1 MSEINIDYIGVVVEN
16 PDGFLEYKKIPIEKP
31 YNELYEELKAMAD
44 NENRSVLDLQN
55 RLERS
60 FDREYR
66 NKFYHYCHRYTY
78 NSSFIEAISYPKFWT
93 YEEYT
98 DLLSKSDTFKKE
110 LKQIFIRSANY
121 FFIAY
126 SYSQM
131 FKRLK
136 NEPANKMFSTED
148 IGHTF
153 YKYKINENIEF
164 QIRSNFGYG
173 GSSFFFVNLTYQ
185 GIELLPYSDIV
196 KYYKANMCD
205 FIRYTR
211 QYLPERKNWNY
222 ALNFVVETSNYA
234 IKDESA
240 FIEKWIFNEIEEM
253 MLGLERLAI
262 NPKEEYHKISNNN
275 FDTPEL
281 ITVRNIGN
289 DEIKKYKIYPTETVI
304 AFQAEKITGALIL
317 LEQIGKLSS
326 VYVNAERVIDRIKKI
341 NSELLPQYKK
351 AISSIDEKIA
361 PLQVNIETLT
371 EKENTLIEICKP
383 FEEEFEAILNKAR
396 EEAKAK
402 DHNIWINPANL
413 KPKYLF
419 DHPEYKEYLDK
430 ITEIKHE
437 IKLLTDNIN
446 ELKDFI
452 KQLTKCIELI
462 DMHILAA

>member
-1 MSEINIDYIGVVVEN
+1 
-16 PDGFLEYKKIPIEKP
+16 
-31 YNELYEELKAMAD
+31 
-44 NENRSVLDLQN
+44 
-55 RLERS
+55 
-60 FDREYR
+60 
-66 NKFYHYCHRYTY
+66 
-78 NSSFIEAISYPKFWT
+78 
-93 YEEYT
+93 
-98 DLLSKSDTFKKE
+98 
-110 LKQIFIRSANY
+110 
-121 FFIAY
+121 
-126 SYSQM
+126 
-131 FKRLK
+131 
-136 NEPANKMFSTED
+136 MFSTED